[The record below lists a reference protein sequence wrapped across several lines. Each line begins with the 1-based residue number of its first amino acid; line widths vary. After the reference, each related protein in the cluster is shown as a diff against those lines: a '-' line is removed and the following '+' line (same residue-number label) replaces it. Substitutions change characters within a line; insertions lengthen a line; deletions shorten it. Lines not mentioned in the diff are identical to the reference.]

1 MRPKKNGKS
10 YATFRKPVDMTD
22 DELLKKL
29 GGPKEPIEEGSSVKG
44 IYKLR
49 NRINRIF
56 PKRNESVTVTEI
68 KKKNK
73 EIYIYILDEHGHSL
87 PRKLREQ
94 FIIDEINSFDYYA
107 AKTLYGTAIC
117 LNAIAAG
124 FAMLRFVN
132 DLVFL

>member
-1 MRPKKNGKS
+1 MRPKNN
-10 YATFRKPVDMTD
+10 KPYKCFANPIDPTD
-22 DELLKKL
+22 DELLVL
-29 GGPKEPIEEGSSVKG
+29 VGGPKEPIEEGSSVKG

-87 PRKLREQ
+87 PRKLRKQ
-94 FIIDEINSFDYYA
+94 FSIDQISSYQYYT

-117 LNAIAAG
+117 LNAIAAS
-124 FAMLRFVN
+124 FAMLRLVN
-132 DLVFL
+132 DLVLL